1 MDVFFDIVI
10 LVVLLVL
17 GVPVPF
23 CFMAAVLFMFL
34 LGDYSPIYIISTGFH
49 KVNSMSVLA
58 ILFFILMGGLMS
70 YGGIAVRLVAISDTI
85 LGRTKSG
92 LGTVSIV
99 SSAIFGAL
107 SGTCTAAVAAI
118 GSVMIPR
125 MVDRGYPRGQATALV
140 ACPSVL
146 GQLIPPSVPM
156 ILYAWVTWQSV
167 AACFL
172 STVVPAI
179 IMVGLYTLVNWIMC
193 RKLDIQ
199 VLPKI
204 SAGEQVR
211 EFAKAVYGGFFAL
224 LMPVIV
230 LGGIYGGIFTP
241 TEAAG
246 IAVLY
251 CLPVGF
257 FIYRSLN
264 LRRFADAL
272 ISSVTTSGVVVLM
285 VFFVMIL
292 SQLYVME
299 SVPQRLI
306 ASLTGFTDNKIV
318 ILLMVNLFLLILGML
333 MDDFSG
339 TLLAAPLL
347 FPLMKELGIH
357 PVHFA
362 AILGTNLGLGNKT
375 PPTAPILYL
384 AGRIGNCR
392 INELMKPAVIFMT
405 TCSLPIVLL
414 VTYFPILSLWLPRLL
429 MPKLVP
435 ARYVTLTVFGW

>member
-1 MDVFFDIVI
+1 MDIIVDLAI
-10 LVVLLVL
+10 LVGLLVL

-23 CFMAAVLFMFL
+23 CFMAAVLFMFI
-34 LGDYSPIYIISTGFH
+34 LGGYDPMFMMATGFH
-49 KVNSMSVLA
+49 KVNSMAVLC
-58 ILFFILMGGLMS
+58 ILFFILMGGLMGS
-70 YGGIAVRLVAISDTI
+70 GGIAARLVAISDVI

-99 SSAIFGAL
+99 SCAIFGAIA
-107 SGTCTAAVAAI
+107 GTCTAAVAAI
-118 GSVMIPR
+118 GSIMIPR
-125 MVDRGYPRGQATALV
+125 MVERGYPRGQATALV
-140 ACPSVL
+140 AAPSVL

-172 STVVPAI
+172 STVVPGI
-179 IMVGLYTLVNWIMC
+179 IMVILYSTVNWFMC
-193 RKLDIQ
+193 RKLPIKVMPPVGLRQ
-199 VLPKI
+199 
-204 SAGEQVR
+204 Q
-211 EFAKAVYGGFFAL
+211 AKDFGNAIYGGFFAL

-251 CLPVGF
+251 CILVGF
-257 FIYRSLN
+257 FIYHTMNIRQ
-264 LRRFADAL
+264 FAEAM
-272 ISSVTTSGVVVLM
+272 ISSITTTGVVILM

-292 SQLYVME
+292 SRIYIME
-299 SVPQRLI
+299 NVPQRLI
-306 ASLTGFTDNKIV
+306 STLTGFTDNTYIV
-318 ILLMVNLFLLILGML
+318 LLMVNVFLLILGML

-339 TLLAAPLL
+339 TVLAAPLL
-347 FPLMKELGIH
+347 FPLMKEIGVH
-357 PVHFA
+357 PIHFA

-384 AGRIGNCR
+384 AGRIGNCSLDKL
-392 INELMKPAVIFMT
+392 IKPQMIFIV
-405 TCSLPIVLL
+405 TCSIPVVLIT
-414 VTYFPILSLWLPRLL
+414 TYFPPLSLALPHLL

-435 ARYVTLTVFGW
+435 AVALTIGG

>member
-1 MDVFFDIVI
+1 MDII
-10 LVVLLVL
+10 LDLAILIGLLVL

-23 CFMAAVLFMFL
+23 CFLAAVLFMFI
-34 LGDYSPIYIISTGFH
+34 LGGYDPMFIMATGFH
-49 KVNSMSVLA
+49 KVNSMAVLC
-58 ILFFILMGGLMS
+58 ILFFILMGGLMGS
-70 YGGIAVRLVAISDTI
+70 GGIAARLVAISDAI

-99 SSAIFGAL
+99 SCAVFGAIA
-107 SGTCTAAVAAI
+107 GTCSAAVAAI
-118 GSVMIPR
+118 GSIMIPR
-125 MVDRGYPRGQATALV
+125 MVERGYPRGQATALV
-140 ACPSVL
+140 AAPSVL

-172 STVVPAI
+172 STVVPGI
-179 IMVGLYTLVNWIMC
+179 IMVVLYSTVNWFMC
-193 RKLDIQ
+193 RKLPIKVMPPVGLRQQTKDFGNAI
-199 VLPKI
+199 
-204 SAGEQVR
+204 
-211 EFAKAVYGGFFAL
+211 YGGFFAL

-246 IAVLY
+246 TAVLY
-251 CLPVGF
+251 SIPVGF
-257 FIYRSLN
+257 FIYRTMN
-264 LRRFADAL
+264 VRQFTDAM
-272 ISSVTTSGVVVLM
+272 ISTITTTGVVIVM

-292 SQLYVME
+292 SRIYIME
-299 SVPQRLI
+299 NVPQRLI
-306 ASLTGFTDNKIV
+306 STLVGFTDNKYI
-318 ILLMVNLFLLILGML
+318 ILLMVNVFLLILGML

-347 FPLMKELGIH
+347 FPLMKEIGVH
-357 PVHFA
+357 PIHFA

-384 AGRIGNCR
+384 AGRIGNCSLDKL
-392 INELMKPAVIFMT
+392 IKPQMIFIVS
-405 TCSLPIVLL
+405 CSIPVVLIT
-414 VTYFPILSLWLPRLL
+414 TYFPPLSLTLPHLI

-435 ARYVTLTVFGW
+435 AVPLTIGG

>member
-1 MDVFFDIVI
+1 MDII
-10 LVVLLVL
+10 LDLAILIGLLVL

-23 CFMAAVLFMFL
+23 CFMAAVLFMFI
-34 LGDYSPIYIISTGFH
+34 LGGYDPMFIMATGFH
-49 KVNSMSVLA
+49 KVNSMAVLC
-58 ILFFILMGGLMS
+58 ILFFILMGGLMGS
-70 YGGIAVRLVAISDTI
+70 GGIAARLVAISDTI

-99 SSAIFGAL
+99 SCAVFGAIA
-107 SGTCTAAVAAI
+107 GTCSAAVAAI
-118 GSVMIPR
+118 GSIMIPR
-125 MVDRGYPRGQATALV
+125 MVERGYPRGQATALV
-140 ACPSVL
+140 AAPSVL

-172 STVVPAI
+172 STVVPGI
-179 IMVGLYTLVNWIMC
+179 IMVVLYSTVNWFMC
-193 RKLDIQ
+193 RKLPIKVMPPVGLRQ
-199 VLPKI
+199 
-204 SAGEQVR
+204 Q
-211 EFAKAVYGGFFAL
+211 AKDFGNAVYGGFFAL

-246 IAVLY
+246 TAVLY
-251 CLPVGF
+251 SIPVGF
-257 FIYRSLN
+257 FIYRTMN
-264 LRRFADAL
+264 VRQFTDAM
-272 ISSVTTSGVVVLM
+272 ISTITTTGVVIVM

-292 SQLYVME
+292 SRIYIME
-299 SVPQRLI
+299 NVPQRLI
-306 ASLTGFTDNKIV
+306 STLIGFTDNKYT
-318 ILLMVNLFLLILGML
+318 ILLMVNVFLLILGML

-347 FPLMKELGIH
+347 FPLMKEIGVH

-384 AGRIGNCR
+384 AGRIGNCSLDKL
-392 INELMKPAVIFMT
+392 IKPQMIFIVS
-405 TCSLPIVLL
+405 CSIPVVLL
-414 VTYFPILSLWLPRLL
+414 TTYFPPLSLTLPHLI

-435 ARYVTLTVFGW
+435 AVPLTIGG

>member
-1 MDVFFDIVI
+1 MEIILDLVI
-10 LVVLLVL
+10 LIGLLVL

-34 LGDYSPIYIISTGFH
+34 LGDYDPMFMMATGFH
-49 KVNSMSVLA
+49 KINSMAVLC
-58 ILFFILMGGLMS
+58 ILFFILMGGVMGS
-70 YGGIAVRLVAISDTI
+70 GGIASRLVAISDAV
-85 LGRTKSG
+85 LGRMKSG
-92 LGTVSIV
+92 LGTVTIV
-99 SSAIFGAL
+99 SCAIFGAIA
-107 SGTCTAAVAAI
+107 GTCTAAVAAI
-118 GSVMIPR
+118 GSIMIPR
-125 MVDRGYPRGQATALV
+125 MVERGYPRGQATALV

-172 STVVPAI
+172 ATVVPGI
-179 IMVGLYTLVNWIMC
+179 IMVILYSGANWLMC
-193 RKLDIQ
+193 RKMPIK
-199 VLPKI
+199 VLPPV
-204 SAGEQVR
+204 GPRQQVKDFGR
-211 EFAKAVYGGFFAL
+211 AVYGGFFAL

-230 LGGIYGGIFTP
+230 LGGIYGGVFTP

-251 CLPVGF
+251 CAPVGF
-257 FIYRSLN
+257 FIYRTMN
-264 LRRFADAL
+264 LRQFGEAM
-272 ISSVTTSGVVVLM
+272 IKTITTTGVVILM

-292 SQLYVME
+292 ARIYVME
-299 SVPQRLI
+299 NVPQRLI
-306 ASLTGFTDNKIV
+306 STLIGFTENKYL
-318 ILLMVNLFLLILGML
+318 ILLMVNVFLIILGML

-347 FPLMKELGIH
+347 FPLMKEIGIH

-375 PPTAPILYL
+375 PPTAPVLYL
-384 AGRIGNCR
+384 AGSIGNCKFD
-392 INELMKPAVIFMT
+392 ELIKPAVIFMA
-405 TCSLPIVLL
+405 TCSLPVVLL
-414 VTYFPILSLWLPRLL
+414 TTYFPVLSLALPHLI

-435 ARYVTLTVFGW
+435 AAPLTIGG

>member
-10 LVVLLVL
+10 LVGLLVL

-70 YGGIAVRLVAISDTI
+70 YGGIAARLVAISDTI

-99 SSAIFGAL
+99 SCAVFGAL

-118 GSVMIPR
+118 GSIMIPR
-125 MVDRGYPRGQATALV
+125 MVERGYPRGQATALV

-172 STVVPAI
+172 ATVVPGI
-179 IMVGLYTLVNWIMC
+179 IMVGLYSFMNWIMC

-199 VLPKI
+199 VMPKI
-204 SAGEQVR
+204 SAGQKVR
-211 EFAKAVYGGFFAL
+211 DFGKAVYGGFFAL

-230 LGGIYGGIFTP
+230 LGGIYGGVFTP

-264 LRRFADAL
+264 LRQFADAL

-306 ASLTGFTDNKIV
+306 GSLTGFTDNKIV

-414 VTYFPILSLWLPRLL
+414 VTYFPFLSLWLPRLL

>member
-1 MDVFFDIVI
+1 VDVLVDLAI
-10 LVVLLVL
+10 LIGLLVL

-23 CFMAAVLFMFL
+23 CFMAAVLFMFV
-34 LGDYSPIYIISTGFH
+34 LGGYDPMFIMATGFH
-49 KVNSMSVLA
+49 KINSMAVLC
-58 ILFFILMGGLMS
+58 ILFFILMGGLMTS
-70 YGGIAVRLVAISDTI
+70 GGIASRLVAISDAI

-99 SSAIFGAL
+99 SCAIFGAIA
-107 SGTCTAAVAAI
+107 GTCTAAVAAI
-118 GSVMIPR
+118 GSIMIPR
-125 MVDRGYPRGQATALV
+125 MVERGYPRGQATALV
-140 ACPSVL
+140 AAPSVL

-172 STVVPAI
+172 STVVPGI
-179 IMVGLYTLVNWIMC
+179 IMVGLYSTVNWFMC
-193 RKLDIQ
+193 RKLPIKVMPSVGLLQ
-199 VLPKI
+199 QI
-204 SAGEQVR
+204 
-211 EFAKAVYGGFFAL
+211 KAFGHAINKGFFAL
-224 LMPVIV
+224 LMPIIV

-251 CLPVGF
+251 CIPVGF
-257 FIYRSLN
+257 FIYHTMNVRQ
-264 LRRFADAL
+264 FTEAMITA
-272 ISSVTTSGVVVLM
+272 ITTTGVIIIM

-292 SQLYVME
+292 SRIYIME
-299 SVPQRLI
+299 NVPQRLI
-306 ASLTGFTDNKIV
+306 STLVGFTENKFF
-318 ILLMVNLFLLILGML
+318 ILLMVNVFLLILGML

-347 FPLMKELGIH
+347 FPLMKEIGIH

-384 AGRIGNCR
+384 AGRIGNCSLDKL
-392 INELMKPAVIFMT
+392 IKPQMIFIV
-405 TCSLPIVLL
+405 TCSIPVVLIT
-414 VTYFPILSLWLPRLL
+414 TYFPPLSLALPHLI

-435 ARYVTLTVFGW
+435 HVPWTIGG

>member
-1 MDVFFDIVI
+1 MDVIVDLAI
-10 LVVLLVL
+10 LIGLLVL

-23 CFMAAVLFMFL
+23 CFMAAVLFMFI
-34 LGDYSPIYIISTGFH
+34 LGGYDPMFIMATGFH
-49 KVNSMSVLA
+49 KINSMAVLC
-58 ILFFILMGGLMS
+58 ILFFIMMGGLMTS
-70 YGGIAVRLVAISDTI
+70 GGIASRLVAISDAI

-99 SSAIFGAL
+99 SCAIFGAIA
-107 SGTCTAAVAAI
+107 GTCTAAVAAI
-118 GSVMIPR
+118 GSIMIPR
-125 MVDRGYPRGQATALV
+125 MVERGYPRGQATALV
-140 ACPSVL
+140 AAPSVL

-172 STVVPAI
+172 STVVPGI
-179 IMVGLYTLVNWIMC
+179 IMIGLYSTVNWFMC
-193 RKLDIQ
+193 RKLPIKVMPPVGLRQQTKDFGHAI
-199 VLPKI
+199 
-204 SAGEQVR
+204 GR
-211 EFAKAVYGGFFAL
+211 GFFAL

-251 CLPVGF
+251 CIPVGF
-257 FIYRSLN
+257 FIYHSMN
-264 LRRFADAL
+264 VKQFTEAMITA
-272 ISSVTTSGVVVLM
+272 ITTTGVIIIM

-292 SQLYVME
+292 SRIYIME
-299 SVPQRLI
+299 NVPQRLI
-306 ASLTGFTDNKIV
+306 STLVGFTDNKYL
-318 ILLMVNLFLLILGML
+318 ILLMVNVFLLILGML

-347 FPLMKELGIH
+347 FPLMKEIGIH

-384 AGRIGNCR
+384 AGRIGNCS
-392 INELMKPAVIFMT
+392 IDKLIKPQMIFIF
-405 TCSLPIVLL
+405 TCSIPVVLL
-414 VTYFPILSLWLPRLL
+414 TTYFTALSLSLPHLH
-429 MPKLVP
+429 MPRLVP
-435 ARYVTLTVFGW
+435 AAPHTLGW